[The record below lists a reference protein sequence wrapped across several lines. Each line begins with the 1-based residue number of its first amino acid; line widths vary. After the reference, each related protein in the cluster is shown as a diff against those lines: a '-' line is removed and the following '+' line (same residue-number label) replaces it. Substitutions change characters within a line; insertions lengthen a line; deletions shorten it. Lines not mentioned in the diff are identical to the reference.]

1 MAPGQGLLEIGVGLV
16 DGVGEFSASL
26 DHRIDEAV
34 SVFASGDLDVEGHWS
49 TMGGLRMRW

>member
-16 DGVGEFSASL
+16 DGVGEFNAAF

-34 SVFASGDLDVEGHWS
+34 SVFAAGDLDMEGHWS
-49 TMGGLRMRW
+49 AMGGLRMRW